1 MQNGKTILFQMTV
14 NVDAPEVDKQ
24 YTIFDGEPS
33 FFTLSKTEKKA
44 FLKKEELKIK
54 QIITN
59 ALSPRFQH

>member
-1 MQNGKTILFQMTV
+1 MKNSKMILFQMTI
-14 NVDAPEVDKQ
+14 NVDVPNVQKQ

-33 FFTLSKTEKKA
+33 FFTLSKLEKKA